1 MKRLVLA
8 SVTSPSIMSLRNATA
23 GLVTPI
29 GAPPKRTVARPTRKN
44 QIEPGRQAAS
54 PAADVSVFVSCC
66 ARVCRV
72 WMLKTLKTMKSL
84 VAYGLEAKTFKT
96 R

>member
-66 ARVCRV
+66 AREIASHAAPRRGLSSRRRRAIRRRCRD
-72 WMLKTLKTMKSL
+72 
-84 VAYGLEAKTFKT
+84 